1 MLQTGESDGHGHKL
15 TGHKLTKATGIAYI
29 FLVLTNPEKLGR
41 GHNVAADH

>member
-29 FLVLTNPEKLGR
+29 FLVLTNDKSWEIRKR
-41 GHNVAADH
+41 S